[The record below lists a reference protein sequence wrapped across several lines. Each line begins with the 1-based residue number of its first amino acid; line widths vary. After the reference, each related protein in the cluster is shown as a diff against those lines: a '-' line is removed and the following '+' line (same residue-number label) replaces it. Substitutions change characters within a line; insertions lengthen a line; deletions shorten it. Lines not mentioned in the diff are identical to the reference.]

1 MIKIAYYAHSLIQ
14 ILELDCRPGFC
25 TGMEVEGNSADTDM
39 IIISLEVAWF
49 FSISCRTWLG
59 FTEQTW

>member
-39 IIISLEVAWF
+39 IIISLEVA
-49 FSISCRTWLG
+49 
-59 FTEQTW
+59 